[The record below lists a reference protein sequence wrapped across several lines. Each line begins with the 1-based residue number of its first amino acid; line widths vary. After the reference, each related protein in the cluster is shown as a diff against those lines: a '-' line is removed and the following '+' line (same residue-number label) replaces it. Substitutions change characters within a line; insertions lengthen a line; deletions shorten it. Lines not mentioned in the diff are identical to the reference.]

1 MAERIEGR
9 VPAVRGGDAMPKSNF
24 TLRLDDETR
33 AWVEQ
38 EAREQQRSVANFIL
52 YVLRQYRDAQ
62 DASRSLS
69 TQPTSPAG

>member
-1 MAERIEGR
+1 
-9 VPAVRGGDAMPKSNF
+9 MPKSNF

-52 YVLRQYRDAQ
+52 YVLRDYKLTHCS
-62 DASRSLS
+62 ASNETDIR
-69 TQPTSPAG
+69 